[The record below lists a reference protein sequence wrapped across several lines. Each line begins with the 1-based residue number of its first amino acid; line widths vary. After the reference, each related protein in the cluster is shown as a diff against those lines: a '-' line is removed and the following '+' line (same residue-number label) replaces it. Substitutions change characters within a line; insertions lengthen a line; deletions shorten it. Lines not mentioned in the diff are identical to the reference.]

1 MIQND
6 YRLVL
11 RSSGPE
17 LFCALFS
24 DLNLKISLSSFRGLT
39 GINLCPIRKFFVS
52 DSFPA
57 LIFPCLSLRLLER
70 KGKRGKGA
78 AGQDPCWFLWSVKLS
93 FPPSSDL
100 VDDDDD
106 NPFRRGSKQLCG
118 KGWVLLLYLKPSI
131 RYRGGP

>member
-24 DLNLKISLSSFRGLT
+24 DLNLKISLSFFQGLT
-39 GINLCPIRKFFVS
+39 GINLCPIRICFVS

-70 KGKRGKGA
+70 KGKKGER
-78 AGQDPCWFLWSVKLS
+78 CSRS
-93 FPPSSDL
+93 
-100 VDDDDD
+100 
-106 NPFRRGSKQLCG
+106 GSLIVSLEFKVFVPTL
-118 KGWVLLLYLKPSI
+118 I
-131 RYRGGP
+131 GPR